1 MQNELEKEQNFKEVM
16 DKLNSEIE
24 ELKNKNVLKFE
35 NETLKKDSEKK
46 MKNVKAANEAMNKYF
61 YINFI
66 IFKNILLY
74 ITILLF
80 I

>member
-46 MKNVKAANEAMNKYF
+46 MKNVKATNEAMNKYF